1 MENIN
6 KELGQIKSFNEE
18 VVKEVENAQMEKD
31 KDYEEVVFLK
41 NNLDN
46 MNYLLDDL
54 YLSVNNLHIENQNL
68 SYGELSDPD
77 TIKIKKDKIRNIL
90 DDFNLKITQVK
101 NTIKE
106 ISIRIETKEA
116 ILKEKIKIQ
125 SEQN

>member
-106 ISIRIETKEA
+106 ISIRIETKET

>member
-46 MNYLLDDL
+46 MNYLLDEL

-106 ISIRIETKEA
+106 ISTHIETKET

>member
-77 TIKIKKDKIRNIL
+77 TIKIKKDKMSKH
-90 DDFNLKITQVK
+90 FV
-101 NTIKE
+101 
-106 ISIRIETKEA
+106 
-116 ILKEKIKIQ
+116 
-125 SEQN
+125 EQLNKRLSCL

>member
-106 ISIRIETKEA
+106 ISTRIETKEA